1 LQRNLAN
8 QEANDR
14 KLIYRMMKERNGKL
28 SKTHRLLAKIDIEF
42 LSTYDDLFALIMA
55 KDRALSIK
63 TKELIVIGILASKGQ
78 YDALNTHVKRAL
90 KIGVTRAEA
99 MEVLEVAMLYAG
111 TESMIRGGIE
121 LVDALKGGKDKL

>member
-1 LQRNLAN
+1 MQRNLAN